1 MSKNNNCYSNT
12 IIYKIY
18 CKDNNITD
26 TYVGHTT
33 NFLKRKE
40 AHKCGCKNLN
50 NKVYKSIRENGG
62 WNNWNMV
69 EIAKYNC
76 NNLLEARMKEQQ
88 HYEELNATLN
98 SCPPYVDKPK
108 HFCTPCNKQCMNVN
122 QYNCHINSEQHIKNT
137 NEEKDMTNLTTEP
150 KTKKQASRFFC
161 EKCNFR
167 CYQKIDWDRHIIRP
181 KHLGNKNK
189 KKAEIKNTLSCD
201 CGKKFETK
209 SGLWKH
215 KQKCKTKNDN
225 KLSDKD
231 IIKALLKIIENR
243 TNNNNSN
250 SHNNINIDNFNL
262 NLYLKNFINDNLPP
276 FG

>member
-50 NKVYKSIRENGG
+50 NNLKVYKTIRENGG

-98 SCPPYVDKPK
+98 SCPPYVDKTK
-108 HFCTPCNKQCMNVN
+108 HFCTPC
-122 QYNCHINSEQHIKNT
+122 INSEQHIKNT
-137 NEEKDMTNLTTEP
+137 NEDLTTEP
-150 KTKKQASRFFC
+150 KINIRASKYFC
-161 EKCNFR
+161 EKCNFQ
-167 CYQKIDWDRHIIRP
+167 CYQKIDWDRHIVRP

-189 KKAEIKNTLSCD
+189 EKAEIKNTLSCD
-201 CGKKFETK
+201 CGKKFETN

-215 KQKCKTKNDN
+215 KQKCKIKNDN

-262 NLYLKNFINDNLPP
+262 NLYLKNFNLPP
-276 FG
+276 IG